1 MVILG
6 LTGSICMGK
15 STAANMFKQLDI
27 PVFDADEVVHNLLSM
42 KKIIQIVG
50 EAFPKSFI
58 DGVIDRKILG
68 KQVFDNKQALEKLE
82 NILHPIVFEE
92 KNKFI
97 KLHEKNKADI
107 VVLDIPLLFETEW
120 DKFCD
125 FVIVV
130 DAPDL
135 VQKTRALSRS
145 GMTAEKFEKIKKQ
158 QMPNDIK
165 RSKADFVVSTDL
177 KEHETLQQLVK
188 IIKEIR
194 EK

>member
-15 STAANMFKQLDI
+15 STVANMFKQLDI
-27 PVFDADEVVHNLLSM
+27 PVFDADKVVHNLLSM

-50 EAFPKSFI
+50 EAFPELLINGF
-58 DGVIDRKILG
+58 IDRKILG
-68 KQVFDNKQALEKLE
+68 KQVFDDEQALKKLE

-97 KLHEKNKADI
+97 KLNEKNKETI
-107 VVLDIPLLFETEW
+107 VVLDIPLLFETGW
-120 DKFCD
+120 NNFCD

-130 DAPDL
+130 DAPDS

-145 GMTAEKFEKIKKQ
+145 GMTVQKFEKIKKQ
-158 QMPNDIK
+158 QMSNDIK
-165 RSKADFVVSTDL
+165 RMKADFVVSTDL

-194 EK
+194 KE